1 MVLVGDQFSQVLLGD
16 VGFSLMVHVQEE
28 FLSGEQFVDP
38 QSSGLDCDSHKNNNY
53 FK

>member
-1 MVLVGDQFSQVLLGD
+1 MVLVGDEFSQVLLGD
-16 VGFSLMVHVQEE
+16 VGFALMVDVQEE